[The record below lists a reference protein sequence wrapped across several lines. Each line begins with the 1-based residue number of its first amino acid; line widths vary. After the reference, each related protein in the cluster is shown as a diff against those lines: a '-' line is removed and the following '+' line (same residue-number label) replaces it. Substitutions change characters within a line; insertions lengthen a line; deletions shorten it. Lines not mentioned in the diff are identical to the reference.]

1 VAERNFMVGPMQATV
16 QRRLG
21 DLTRSVDDCHTELG
35 SQKLADLARTEIP
48 LLVAALRDTLEEHRP
63 DSRGRCP
70 ICRARFARLRFRRRG
85 HTPCRA
91 YLAVQ
96 LRLGTDATLVPAS
109 TSHQR
114 RRKRNPHYVS

>member
-16 QRRLG
+16 QRRLA
-21 DLTRSVDDCHTELG
+21 DLTRSVDESDTE
-35 SQKLADLARTEIP
+35 KLADLARAELP

-70 ICRARFARLRFRRRG
+70 VCPPRFARLRLRRRG
-85 HTPCRA
+85 HPPCRA

-96 LRLGTDATLVPAS
+96 LRLGTDAVVPAS
-109 TSHQR
+109 AGHHQK
-114 RRKRNPHYVS
+114 RRKRNPLYVS